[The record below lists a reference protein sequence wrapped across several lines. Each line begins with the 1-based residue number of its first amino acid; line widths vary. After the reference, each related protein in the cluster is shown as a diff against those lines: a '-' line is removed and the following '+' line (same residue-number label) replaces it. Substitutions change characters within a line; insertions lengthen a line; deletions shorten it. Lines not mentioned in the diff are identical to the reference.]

1 MTGLM
6 MDSALTLNAI
16 TRRAE
21 TLFPDREIYS
31 ESPGGVVERVTY
43 LQVIGRAQQLAVALG
58 KLGLKP
64 GDRIATLCW
73 NHKQHF
79 EAYLGIIAGGFV
91 LHTLNLRLHAK
102 DLAFIVGHA
111 EDRVLLVDEV
121 LLPLLDQFRSQ
132 VALEHIVVVN
142 ATGPVPAGCIEY
154 EALLATAK
162 ASQFTYPNLDEQ
174 APAALCY
181 TSGTTGNP
189 KGVLYS
195 HRALALH
202 TLAFAMKDVVG
213 VGEEDVLFP
222 VVPMFHANA
231 WGIPFVGALTGA
243 KQLLTGPHFQA
254 PHLVQLLERE
264 GVTIAGGVP
273 TIWLGV
279 LQYLD
284 AHPGQHRLDRLHTI
298 MVGGSAVPPALIQGM
313 QERHGLTIVQL
324 WGMTEMSPLGT
335 MGHLPST
342 LENRPLEEQIEYR
355 SRQGIPLPF
364 IEIRGRGQE
373 GFIPW
378 DGEAVGELEV
388 RGPWVARAYYKPT
401 EPITTFTDDGWF
413 RTGDIVTIDKSGCI
427 LLQDRAKDLIKSG
440 GEWIS
445 SVALENA
452 IMGHPAVAVAAVIA
466 VAHARWQER
475 PLAVVVLKPEC
486 TASPEELR
494 AFLEPHFAKW
504 WLPDAYVFVD
514 AIPLTGAGKFL
525 KRELRERYCD
535 YYAKE
540 SC

>member
-6 MDSALTLNAI
+6 MNSALTLTAI

-21 TLFPDREIYS
+21 IHFPEREIYS
-31 ESPGGVVERVTY
+31 ESPAGAIERVTY
-43 LQVIGRAQQLAVALG
+43 GHVIERAQRLAVALG
-58 KLGLKP
+58 KLGLKA
-64 GDRIATLCW
+64 GDRVATLCW

-79 EAYLGIIAGGFV
+79 EAYLGLTAAGYV
-91 LHTLNLRLHAK
+91 LHTLNLRLHPK
-102 DLAFIVGHA
+102 DLAFIIGHA
-111 EDRVLLVDEV
+111 EDRILIIDEV
-121 LLPLLDQFRSQ
+121 LLPLLDQFRAR
-132 VALEHIVVVN
+132 VGLEHIVVVN
-142 ATGPVPAGCIEY
+142 ATKPVPPGCIEY
-154 EALLATAK
+154 EQLLADADVRRF
-162 ASQFTYPNLDEQ
+162 SYPDLDEQ

-181 TSGTTGNP
+181 TSGTTGDP

-202 TLAFAMKDVVG
+202 TFAFAIKDVIG

-231 WGIPFVGALTGA
+231 WGIPFVGAMTGA
-243 KQLLTGPHFQA
+243 KQILTGPHFQA

-264 GVTIAGGVP
+264 RVTISGGVP

-284 AHPGQHRLDRLHTI
+284 AHPGQHCLKDLHTI
-298 MVGGSAVPPALIQGM
+298 MIGGSAVPPALIQGM

-342 LENRPLEEQIEYR
+342 LRDKPAEEQYAYR
-355 SRQGIPLPF
+355 ARQGVPLPF
-364 IEIRGRGQE
+364 IEIRGRGPA

-378 DGEAVGELEV
+378 DGIAVGELEV

-401 EPITTFTDDGWF
+401 EPIKTFTDDGWF

-452 IMGHPAVAVAAVIA
+452 LMGHPAVAVAAVIA
-466 VAHARWQER
+466 VAHARWAER
-475 PLAVVVLKPEC
+475 PLAVVVLKPNC
-486 TASPEELR
+486 QTAPEELR
-494 AFLEPHFAKW
+494 AFLEPHFARW
-504 WLPDAYVFVD
+504 WLPDAYVFVEE
-514 AIPLTGAGKFL
+514 IPLTGAGKFL
-525 KRELRERYCD
+525 KRALRERFCD
-535 YYAKE
+535 YYANE
-540 SC
+540 A